1 MNKIFYGW
9 YIVAASVGM
18 NFYLTM
24 AFGLGFNVFFLP
36 ILREFGWTR
45 ALTSGAFSLRAVE
58 SGLLAP
64 IIGFLVDRWGPRVV
78 ILWGVILGGAGMIML
93 GFINSLFTFYAAFLL
108 ASLGMTGA
116 GHGVSWVAAVAH
128 WFHRMRGRALGLA
141 MLGPVVGGPFV
152 VVVAILEGMIGWRV
166 ATIVLGLGLWAVGI
180 PLALIARPRPEPY
193 GYLPDGDTLDEVSSR
208 ESKLKTS
215 VPEEYSGGFTV
226 AQAVRTQEF
235 WVISSLFAAMFVGI
249 SGLMVHLIPMLED
262 QNYSSAQ
269 AASLLGL
276 MFFLSGIGR
285 IASGSLAD
293 MIDYR
298 IVLGGLIGFQMVG
311 LLILVL
317 VGPGQFWLATIFA
330 LVFGIGFGGT
340 IPLRPFLIMEIFG
353 ARAFGALQ
361 GLVQVGAIG
370 AGVVGPVFYGW
381 IFDTKGSYDIAI
393 YATLATILITIP
405 LTYMLKKNHGAAVT
419 TALCH

>member
-1 MNKIFYGW
+1 MSKVFYGW

-128 WFHRMRGRALGLA
+128 WFHRMRGRALGIA
-141 MLGPVVGGPFV
+141 MLGPVIGGPFV
-152 VVVAILEGMIGWRV
+152 VVVALLEGLIGWRT
-166 ATIVLGLGLWAVGI
+166 ATISLGVGMWIVGI

-193 GYLPDGDTLDEVSSR
+193 GYLPDGDPPKAAPAQQT
-208 ESKLKTS
+208 
-215 VPEEYSGGFTV
+215 EEQGSAQDFEFTGFTV
-226 AQAVRTQEF
+226 AQAVKTREF
-235 WVISSLFAAMFVGI
+235 WVLSSLFAAMFMGI
-249 SGLMVHLIPMLED
+249 SGLMVHLIPMMED

-298 IVLGGLIGFQMVG
+298 IVLGGLIGFQIVG
-311 LLILVL
+311 LLILSA
-317 VGPGQFWLATIFA
+317 VGPGQFWLAAIFA

-340 IPLRPFLIMEIFG
+340 IPLRPFLIMEMFG

-393 YATLATILITIP
+393 YATISTILMTIP
-405 LTYMLKKNHGAAVT
+405 LTYMLKKNHESVIST
-419 TALCH
+419 H

>member
-18 NFYLTM
+18 NFYLTL

-152 VVVAILEGMIGWRV
+152 VVVALLEGMIGWRV

-353 ARAFGALQ
+353 ARAFGTLQ

-393 YATLATILITIP
+393 YATLLTILITIP
-405 LTYMLKKNHGAAVT
+405 LTYMLKKNHGVAVS
-419 TALCH
+419 TA

>member
-1 MNKIFYGW
+1 MKKVFYGW
-9 YIVAASVGM
+9 YIVAASVAM

-64 IIGFLVDRWGPRVV
+64 VIGFLVDRWGPRVV

-93 GFINSLFTFYAAFLL
+93 GFVNSLLTFYAAFLI
-108 ASLGMTGA
+108 ASLGMNGA

-128 WFHRMRGRALGLA
+128 WFHRLRGRALGLA
-141 MLGPVVGGPFV
+141 MLGPVAGGPFV
-152 VVVAILEGMIGWRV
+152 VVVALLEGMIGWRV

-193 GYLPDGDTLDEVSSR
+193 GYLPDGDT
-208 ESKLKTS
+208 
-215 VPEEYSGGFTV
+215 PEEASARETEMKSSATEEHPGGFT
-226 AQAVRTQEF
+226 AAEALRAREF
-235 WVISSLFAAMFVGI
+235 WIIVSLFAAMFVGI

-262 QNYSSAQ
+262 QDYSSAQ
-269 AASLLGL
+269 AATLLGL

-293 MIDYR
+293 MIDFR
-298 IVLGGLIGFQMVG
+298 LVLGGLIGFQIVG
-311 LLILVL
+311 LLVLVL
-317 VGPGQFWLATIFA
+317 VGPGQFWLAAIFA
-330 LVFGIGFGGT
+330 LFFGIGFGGT

-370 AGVVGPVFYGW
+370 SGVVGPVFYGW
-381 IFDTKGSYDIAI
+381 IFDSTGSYDIAI
-393 YATLATILITIP
+393 FATLSTTLITIP
-405 LTYMLKKNHGAAVT
+405 LTYVLKKNHGVVSST
-419 TALCH
+419 P